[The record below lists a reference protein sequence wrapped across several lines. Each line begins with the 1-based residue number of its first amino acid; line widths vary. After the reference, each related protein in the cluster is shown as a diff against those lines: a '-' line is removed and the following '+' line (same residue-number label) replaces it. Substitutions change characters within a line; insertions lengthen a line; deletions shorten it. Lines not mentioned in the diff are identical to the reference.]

1 MVQPNNLI
9 PPSSCPL
16 QKLGSIL
23 LLDSDTENQHLMVF
37 HSTNPNGDKEVSKTL
52 VSDLTLPW
60 LFPKKSFVYLQVFTM
75 KASTLK

>member
-1 MVQPNNLI
+1 
-9 PPSSCPL
+9 
-16 QKLGSIL
+16 
-23 LLDSDTENQHLMVF
+23 MVF